1 MIVFELNHTDN
12 KSLLQKMAAAMG
24 VPYHEEDY
32 VMIKPP
38 AGDGIIKIID
48 LAPELQVLLA
58 DVEFNSYFFARR
70 EQSEKR
76 YYVLHFEDIYIK
88 DTAVFSVDGE
98 ILEKSQTRHSV
109 VRLTSNM
116 FTNTEEVS
124 AHTRIKVVKV
134 FFSEAWLKKY
144 LGLQENVDGLQ
155 QYVSLKTACF
165 DIEPLDAEYLKLMD
179 ELWNA
184 KKDDPLQN
192 IFLQNR
198 VTLLIERFFSR
209 LAAKMKQYDGEPDM
223 PEEDIQKLMKVE
235 RVLLK
240 DLAEPPPNIEELA
253 KLATMSA
260 TRLKKGFKQL
270 YGAGIYTYYQTV
282 RLQKAKEML
291 LSRRYSIRETAEAIG
306 FHNTANFSTAFK
318 KQFKTLPS
326 QLIKE

>member
-1 MIVFELNHTDN
+1 M
-12 KSLLQKMAAAMG
+12 MAGAMG
-24 VPYHEEDY
+24 MPYQGEDF
-32 VMIKPP
+32 IILKPP

-58 DVEFNSYFFARR
+58 DVEFGKYFFAKRQ
-70 EQSEKR
+70 QSAER

-88 DTAVFSVDGE
+88 DTAAFSVDGE
-98 ILEKSQTRHSV
+98 VLEKKQTRHSV

-124 AHTRIKVVKV
+124 AHTRVKAVKV

-155 QYVSLKTACF
+155 KYVSLKTSSF
-165 DIEPLDAEYLKLMD
+165 DIEPLDAEYLSLMD

-209 LAAKMKQYDGEPDM
+209 LAVKMKGHDDGHDM
-223 PEEDIQKLMKVE
+223 PEEDIQKLMQVE
-235 RVLLK
+235 RLLVK
-240 DLAEPPPNIEELA
+240 DLSEPPPTIDTLA
-253 KLATMSA
+253 KMAAISA
-260 TRLKKGFKQL
+260 TKLKRNFKEL
-270 YGAGIYTYYQTV
+270 YGTGIYTYYQTV

-291 LSRRYSIRETAEAIG
+291 LSRRYSVKQTAEAIG

-326 QLIKE
+326 QFIKQD